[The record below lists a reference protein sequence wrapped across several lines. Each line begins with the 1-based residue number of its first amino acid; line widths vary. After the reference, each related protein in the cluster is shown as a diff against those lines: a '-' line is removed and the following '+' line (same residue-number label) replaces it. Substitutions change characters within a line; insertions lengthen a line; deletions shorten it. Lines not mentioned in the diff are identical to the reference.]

1 MLSLKTL
8 QGYPINV
15 DAKCTL
21 GESDAKVYCAKYD
34 WEDKYIAAGPL
45 IFFRILYQRNNFY
58 LKLVIMVKFE
68 YIM

>member
-34 WEDKYIAAGPL
+34 REDKYIAAGS
-45 IFFRILYQRNNFY
+45 LYF
-58 LKLVIMVKFE
+58 FE
-68 YIM
+68 YIS